1 MDEPIAAR
9 RERLT
14 SMVVDE
20 GFLRVADAG
29 AVLGVSD
36 VTIRSDLAR
45 LERDGRVRRVHGGAM
60 PPLPA
65 AREAPVEAS
74 SARDAT
80 LKRAIGRRAAALV
93 SSGSSILLDVGS
105 TVHAVAEALVDRR
118 DLVDVIVVTN
128 GLGIALALEPAIPR
142 FTVIV
147 TGGSLRPLQ
156 HSLVAPGALRAL
168 DDLHVDLAVIGC
180 NGIDDDG
187 RVTNVNLPETE
198 IKRAMLAASSSAI
211 LVADGSKAGQ
221 RHLGTIGALAEFDAV
236 VTGGPG
242 AERLKEAA
250 TAAGVK
256 CFTVGAEAGRPAP
269 SARLDV

>member
-1 MDEPIAAR
+1 VDEPIAVR
-9 RERLT
+9 LERLAT
-14 SMVVDE
+14 MVVEE

-29 AVLGVSD
+29 DVLGVSE

-60 PPLPA
+60 PPVPA
-65 AREAPVEAS
+65 EREASVEAS

-105 TVHAVAEALVDRR
+105 TTQAVAEALVDRQ
-118 DLVDVIVVTN
+118 DLVDLIVVTN
-128 GLGIALALEPAIPR
+128 GLGIALALEPAVPR

-168 DDLHVDLAVIGC
+168 ADLHVDLAIIGC

-198 IKRAMLAASSSAI
+198 IKQAMLTASSSAI

-221 RHLGTIGALAEFDAV
+221 RHLGTIGALADFDAV
-236 VTGGPG
+236 VTGGLG
-242 AERLKEAA
+242 ADRIREAASAAGTRVFEGSAERR
-250 TAAGVK
+250 
-256 CFTVGAEAGRPAP
+256 GR
-269 SARLDV
+269 